1 MNRITI
7 DEEALRHN
15 LERVRYLVA
24 RHDAHLTVVTKS
36 LCGNP
41 EVLRILRESGVDSIA
56 DSRLENLETMGQFGT
71 DLRRWYLRPPH
82 HSALMDVV
90 RLSDVSLNS
99 ELSTIHLL
107 NDEAEAQG
115 VTHQVIIMI
124 ELGDLREGILPG
136 SLVEIYEEVFS
147 LPHIEVLGIGS
158 NLGCLSGTVPNV
170 DQFMQLALYR
180 ELLELKFG
188 RELPLISAG
197 TSAVLPLLIEGTLP
211 RPINHFRVGE
221 SIFLGTDLVHGGLL
235 EGFRDDAVLL
245 EAEIV
250 EMKEKGLVPLGET
263 ADVAPFP
270 SVETA
275 EPQPG
280 QRGYRAI
287 LTIGQLDTD
296 VGALTPVEE
305 DHHIAGA
312 SSDLTVV
319 NLGTKSG
326 GLQVGDSIRF
336 RMGYSAF
343 VRPMSNPYT
352 KQQVRRVTGLAPL
365 QSRNGPSP
373 VFSLAG
379 HPIADA

>member
-15 LERVRYLVA
+15 LDRVRYLVG
-24 RHDAHLTVVTKS
+24 RHGAHLTVVTKS

-41 EVLRILRESGVDSIA
+41 EVLRILRESSVDSIA
-56 DSRLENLETMGQFGT
+56 DSRLQNLEAMGELGGGLQ
-71 DLRRWYLRPPH
+71 RWYLRPPH
-82 HSALMDVV
+82 HSALADVV

-99 ELSTIHLL
+99 ELSTIRLL
-107 NDEAEAQG
+107 SEEAERQG

-136 SLVEIYEEVFS
+136 SLVEVYEDVFA
-147 LPHIEVLGIGS
+147 LPNVEVLGIGS
-158 NLGCLSGTVPNV
+158 NLGCLSGTVPNI

-197 TSAVLPLLIEGTLP
+197 TSAVLPLLVDGVLP

-221 SIFLGTDLVHGGLL
+221 SIFLGTDLVHGGQL

-250 EMKEKGLVPLGET
+250 EMKEKALVALGET
-263 ADVAPFP
+263 ADVAPFGTI
-270 SVETA
+270 EHN

-287 LTIGQLDTD
+287 LTLGQLDTD
-296 VGALTPVEE
+296 VGALEPVEP
-305 DHHIAGA
+305 DHQIAGA

-319 NLGTKSG
+319 NLGPKSG
-326 GLQVGDSIRF
+326 GLRVGDCIRF

-343 VRPMSNPYT
+343 VRLMSNPYT
-352 KQQVRRVTGLAPL
+352 RQQVRRATGLAPL
-365 QSRNGPSP
+365 EAREGPAP
-373 VFSLAG
+373 LLSLAG
-379 HPIADA
+379 HPIGQA